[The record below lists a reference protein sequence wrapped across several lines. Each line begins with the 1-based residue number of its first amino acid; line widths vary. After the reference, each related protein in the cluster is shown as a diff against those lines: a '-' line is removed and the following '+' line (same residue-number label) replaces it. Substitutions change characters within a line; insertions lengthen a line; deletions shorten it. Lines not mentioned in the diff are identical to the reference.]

1 MVGKEVEF
9 YSGSV
14 VRLPHEAKSVLLE
27 VTVGCTLSRPEIY
40 LDNCF

>member
-1 MVGKEVEF
+1 MH

-14 VRLPHEAKSVLLE
+14 VRLPHEANSVLPE
-27 VTVGCTLSRPEIY
+27 VTVGCTLSSPEIY